1 MPRLQ
6 PPASCPLGHA
16 LLLATVLAS
25 GLARA
30 APPSPTLN
38 QVPPPIPLRFVP
50 PPPFAFDSALL
61 TSMGGVLRP
70 NGGWQDLGMNV
81 LRPPLLRAPTDLLLL
96 SWDDAPAT
104 AAVLRVRTP
113 RGEHAPLPWW
123 AIDPQDDD
131 GLAGAAR

>member
-1 MPRLQ
+1 MPRT
-6 PPASCPLGHA
+6 PLPVQGRIGLA
-16 LLLATVLAS
+16 LLLAATLAC
-25 GLARA
+25 GPARA
-30 APPSPTLN
+30 APPAPALN
-38 QVPPPIPLRFVP
+38 QVPPPMPLRFVP

-61 TSMGGVLRP
+61 NGVGGVLRA

-113 RGEHAPLPWW
+113 RGDRAPMPWW
-123 AIDPQDDD
+123 AIDPLDDD
-131 GLAGAAR
+131 GLAGEPR